1 MTQKFHEPFSP
12 AILETEVTKRFI
24 KIVNDV
30 SDDVLSSE
38 EKSKRWDWSGKLVG
52 KVSKEVLIPLTSAED
67 KAYLLKTVK
76 QGCLDYLN
84 HMLDKRRNNPWTQM
98 NSANW
103 NKKPTLDNI
112 HLDHSWVVSQYA
124 GEFNPFHHHNG
135 DFSGGIY
142 LKVPEGMN
150 DEWEEDLQDHYP
162 AKGLI
167 EFAYGETQSFRCD
180 NLKFKPEVGKFLVF
194 PAWLKHLVYPF
205 SVEGERRMMSFNAT
219 VVGQGEAPTKSYK

>member
-1 MTQKFHEPFSP
+1 MMMTPKFHEPFSP
-12 AILETEVTKRFI
+12 TILETTVTQRFVN
-24 KIVNDV
+24 IVNNV

-38 EKSKRWDWSGKLVG
+38 EKSKKWDWSHHLVG
-52 KVSKEVLIPLTSAED
+52 KVSKEILIPITSKEEME
-67 KAYLLKTVK
+67 YLLKTVK

-84 HMLDKRRNNPWTQM
+84 YMIKKNRNNPWTKM
-98 NSANW
+98 SNG
-103 NKKPTLDNI
+103 KKPTLNNI

-150 DEWEEDLQDHYP
+150 DEWAEDLQDHYP

-167 EFAYGETQSFRCD
+167 EFAYGEPQSFRCD

-219 VVGQGEAPTKSYK
+219 VVNK